1 MSIYLYDEAIT
12 AKFKSWTEQTDL
24 HVYSPDDT
32 QRLFEI
38 QADEHNDKPIE
49 LPLICLRRNPTY
61 TLVVPNRETLA
72 YDGFTPQANYDKTLQ
87 INAIP
92 IILSYQLDVY
102 TRYLKEGDEYMRNL
116 IFNITN
122 FPSVTVHMTYNGY
135 EFSHDS
141 AIEMSPEIEDNSN
154 VSERLIQGQFTRF
167 TMTLNVNDAYLWD
180 IRYRDNYHIIDTEI
194 TD

>member
-1 MSIYLYDEAIT
+1 
-12 AKFKSWTEQTDL
+12 
-24 HVYSPDDT
+24 
-32 QRLFEI
+32 
-38 QADEHNDKPIE
+38 
-49 LPLICLRRNPTY
+49 
-61 TLVVPNRETLA
+61 
-72 YDGFTPQANYDKTLQ
+72 
-87 INAIP
+87 
-92 IILSYQLDVY
+92 
-102 TRYLKEGDEYMRNL
+102 MRNL

-141 AIEMSPEIEDNSN
+141 VIEMSPEIEDNSN